1 MFRLREL
8 NRSDIEEIN
17 KWRNNNELIDFLGA
31 PFRYINLDVDN
42 DWYDSYMKNRNTTV
56 RCAIVSEENEN
67 KILGLV
73 SLTNINYL
81 NQSAIFHIMIGNE
94 EYQGKGIGT
103 FATKEILNH
112 AFKNLNINRIELS
125 VIESNIRAIKL
136 YEKVG
141 FIREGTKRKSIF
153 KNGEFID
160 VVMMSVL
167 RDEYIFDR

>member
-17 KWRNNNELIDFLGA
+17 KWRNNSELIDFLGA

-112 AFKNLNINRIELS
+112 AFNNLNINRVELL
-125 VIESNIRAIKL
+125 VLKENTRAINL
-136 YEKVG
+136 YKKVG
-141 FIREGTKRKSIF
+141 FIQEGIKRQCIF
-153 KNGEFID
+153 KNGKFVD
-160 VVMMSVL
+160 VVIMSLL
-167 RDEYIFDR
+167 RDDYK

>member
-17 KWRNNNELIDFLGA
+17 KWRNNSELIDFLGA

-67 KILGLV
+67 QILGLV

-112 AFKNLNINRIELS
+112 AFNNLNINRVELL
-125 VIESNIRAIKL
+125 VLKQNTRAINL
-136 YEKVG
+136 YKKVG
-141 FIREGTKRKSIF
+141 FIQEGIKRQCIF
-153 KNGEFID
+153 KNGKFVD
-160 VVMMSVL
+160 VVMMSLL
-167 RDEYIFDR
+167 REDYK